1 VLKPVNLL
9 PSISAFQFKQTLLI
23 TQYILRI
30 NNKGMRS
37 RRRALSVRAKATDV
51 AQVPNLSELAKVKKI
66 KINISFSKGP
76 HHLPPVGGATSATVE
91 VTQ

>member
-51 AQVPNLSELAKVKKI
+51 AQVPNLSELAKVKNK
-66 KINISFSKGP
+66 KNISFSKGP

>member
-1 VLKPVNLL
+1 
-9 PSISAFQFKQTLLI
+9 
-23 TQYILRI
+23 
-30 NNKGMRS
+30 MRS

-51 AQVPNLSELAKVKKI
+51 AQVPNLSELAKVKK
-66 KINISFSKGP
+66 NISFSKGP